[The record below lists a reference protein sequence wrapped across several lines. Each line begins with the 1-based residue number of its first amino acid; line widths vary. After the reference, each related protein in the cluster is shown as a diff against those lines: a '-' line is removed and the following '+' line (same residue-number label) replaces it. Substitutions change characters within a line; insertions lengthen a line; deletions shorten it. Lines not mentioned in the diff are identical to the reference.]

1 MNKYKF
7 IISSLAVASV
17 ALTGCDYNEDNFEGL
32 DEMVKESF
40 KNVVNDS
47 YTLTADDY
55 TAIGKYKALDAADEA
70 ELKNLSKNQAF
81 SSSAVAIRYIPKFV
95 ASKYYTA
102 DETSAIKVT
111 YNVSIAKS
119 EALVALNKATSYK
132 LSEADYA
139 ALTGDA
145 EADYLLA
152 ENESKIPGLLAE
164 KYADAKAGT
173 YTVVTYDLASV
184 SADAEVPAEVLPTI
198 KDIIA
203 AGNADE
209 ASTQGT
215 VVGLYG
221 RGFMLKDETGS
232 LLIYQNAEPTN
243 KLGDVVKVTGKVS
256 QYNGLYQISNCTVEK
271 KSSNASFALPAAK
284 VVSEAELKALTTPE
298 YVKFTGK
305 LSINQ
310 EKGYYDMVVGETS
323 VSLSYIQDNLKNNS
337 LDGQTITVSGY
348 YIGTNKS
355 GVVQIMATSLGSSN
369 KSATVVS
376 RETKY
381 VLYKFDGSKWAVSN
395 DAYLLTAEDY
405 TAMGMKY
412 HNLSTTDAP
421 EAYLPKF
428 LQAKYIYAAEGT
440 AKTIAYFFYNSSN
453 KKTFV
458 NGDQYVLTDGQ
469 WVKAP
474 TSEAVT
480 DQFVLNS
487 NGFTYDPS
495 VVINLPKEASSGAF
509 YQTVTDW
516 VWENIDQPNGIT
528 TAGQG
533 YMTSYK
539 NNEYYTGSSAYQ
551 NNVDWRA
558 SAAKQQ
564 TSAYDGMSDDAIVAQ
579 MQKNLIEV
587 YAKVLAKLYPEA
599 NVVEGIDVLYTINF
613 IAYNGSANLNY
624 TIVFKVTGPATF
636 EYVEGSL
643 QEVK

>member
-55 TAIGKYKALDAADEA
+55 TAIGKYKAVDASDEA

-81 SSSAVAIRYIPKFV
+81 SSSAVAVRYIPKFV

-102 DETSAIKVT
+102 DEASAIKVT

-119 EALVALNKATSYK
+119 ETLVALNKATSYK
-132 LSEADYA
+132 LTAEDYA
-139 ALTGDA
+139 SLSGDA

-152 ENESKIPGLLAE
+152 ENESKIAGLLAD
-164 KYADAKAGT
+164 KYADAKEGT
-173 YTVVTYDLASV
+173 YAVVTYDLATV
-184 SADAEVPAEVLPTI
+184 TAGAEEPAEVLPAI

-209 ASTQGT
+209 ATTQGT

-221 RGFMLKDETGS
+221 RGFLLKDETGS

-243 KLGDVVKVTGKVS
+243 SLGDVVKVTGKVS
-256 QYNGLYQISNCTVEK
+256 QYNGLYQISNCTVDK
-271 KSSNASFALPAAK
+271 KSSNASFKLPAAK
-284 VVSEAELKALTTPE
+284 EVTETELKALTSVE
-298 YVKFTGK
+298 YVKFSGV

-310 EKGYYDMVVGETS
+310 EKGYYDMTVGETS
-323 VSLSYIQDNLKNNS
+323 VSLSYLQESMKNSS

-355 GVVQIMATSLGSSN
+355 GVIQIMTTSLGATN
-369 KSATVVS
+369 KSATVTS

-381 VLYKFDGSKWAVSN
+381 VLYKFNGTKWAVSN
-395 DAYLLTAEDY
+395 DAYTLTAADY

-412 HNLSTTDAP
+412 HNLSTTDTP
-421 EAYLPKF
+421 ESYLPKF
-428 LQAKYIYAAEGT
+428 LQSKYVYAAEGT
-440 AKTIAYFFYNSSN
+440 AKTVVYFLYNSSS

-458 NGDQYVLTDGQ
+458 NGDKYILTDGQ
-469 WVKAP
+469 WTKAP
-474 TSEAVT
+474 TVESVT

-495 VVINLPKEASSGAF
+495 VVINLPKEASSGSF

-516 VWENIDQPNGIT
+516 VWENIDQPNGVT

-551 NNVDWRA
+551 NNVDWRP

-564 TSAYDGMSDDAIVAQ
+564 TSAYDGMSDEAIVAQ

-587 YAKVLAKLYPEA
+587 YAKVLAKLYPDA
-599 NVVEGIDVLYTINF
+599 NTVEGIDVLYTINF
-613 IAYNGSANLNY
+613 IAYNGSSNLNY

-643 QEVK
+643 KQVN